1 MNDSIIL
8 LVLVV
13 ATALAFDFTNGFHD
27 TANAMATSIATRAL
41 RPRVAVLLCAVLNF
55 AGAFISIKVAATIT
69 DGIVNEGVL
78 DLRALLAAL
87 IGAIAWNLVTWAA
100 GLPSSSSHALIGGLI
115 GAALVTGGW
124 DAIKGSSIVENV
136 LIPAVLAPV
145 ICGFVAM
152 LGTFVAYR
160 MLRSQRGDSAES
172 AKRSY
177 RYGQIGSASLVSL
190 AHGTNDAQKTMGV
203 ITLALV
209 AHGTLQQSGENFS
222 VPLWVKIAA
231 ATSIALGTYVGGWR
245 IIRTLGHRLTDIEA
259 PQGFVAES
267 SSASTLLA
275 SSYFGYPLSTTQ
287 VVSGGVLGVGL
298 GKRLA
303 QVRWGI
309 AGQMATAWA
318 MTLPA
323 AAGVAAAAWAFAD
336 ALGGATGALVLG
348 VVAAAGAVT
357 LFAATQRHGA
367 VRASDV

>member
-1 MNDSIIL
+1 
-8 LVLVV
+8 
-13 ATALAFDFTNGFHD
+13 
-27 TANAMATSIATRAL
+27 
-41 RPRVAVLLCAVLNF
+41 
-55 AGAFISIKVAATIT
+55 VAATIT

-87 IGAIAWNLVTWAA
+87 IGAITWNLVTWSA

-124 DAIKGSSIVENV
+124 DAIKGSSIVEKV

-152 LGTFVAYR
+152 IGTFVAYR
-160 MLRSQRGDSAES
+160 MLRREGDGVGEG
-172 AKRSY
+172 AKRGY

-209 AHGTLQQSGENFS
+209 AHGTLQQTGENFS
-222 VPLWVKIAA
+222 VPLWVKIVA

-245 IIRTLGHRLTDIEA
+245 IIRTLGHRLTSIEA

-267 SSASTLLA
+267 SSATTLLA

-303 QVRWGI
+303 AVKWGI

-318 MTLPA
+318 LTLPA
-323 AAGVAAAAWAFAD
+323 AAAVAAGSAEFAD
-336 ALGGATGALVLG
+336 ALGGAAGAVVLG
-348 VVAAAGAVT
+348 VIAAVGAVALFASTQRRGAVT
-357 LFAATQRHGA
+357 AR
-367 VRASDV
+367 DV